1 MSLSKVTAGP
11 NLPLEFHVIVE
22 IPMNSDPIKFEIDKQ
37 SGAIFVDRFMS
48 TAMRYP
54 CNYGYVPRTLAPDGD
69 PVDALVIAPFALQPG
84 IVLTCRA
91 VGLLRMEDEN
101 GSDNKV
107 LAVPIQKLTPLY
119 NKIHDPEDIED
130 SLREQIA
137 HFFAHYK
144 DLKKGKF
151 VKVGEYDS
159 AGAALQEIL
168 DGVSAYQAR
177 GHQET

>member
-1 MSLSKVTAGP
+1 MSSSKVTADP
-11 NLPLEFHVIVE
+11 NLPLGFHVIVE

-37 SGAIFVDRFMS
+37 NGAICVDRFMS

-69 PVDALVIAPFALQPG
+69 PVDLLVIASFGLQPG

-91 VGLLRMEDEN
+91 GALSRMEDEN
-101 GSDNKV
+101 SSDNKV
-107 LAVPIQKLTPLY
+107 LAVPIRTLTLIY
-119 NKIHDPEDIED
+119 DKIHDQEDIE
-130 SLREQIA
+130 SSPCEQIG

-144 DLKKGKF
+144 DLEKSKF
-151 VKVGEYDS
+151 ANVGEYDF